1 MYNKVTVVI
10 PSYKPD
16 EKLISTV
23 SGIIDIGFSDIIVVD
38 DGGGEKYAEYFR
50 KVKEEF
56 GCTVLHHE
64 VNRGK
69 GAALKTAFKYYAENR
84 EDSLGLVT
92 ADADGQHL
100 PLDIV
105 AVAEKMCESQSVVL
119 GSRDFSEPHVPPRSR
134 AGNRITSTV
143 FRIFFGMKIGDTQ
156 TGLRGI
162 PRQYIDV
169 LSEAYGERYEYET
182 HMLFLVKQRDIPFC
196 EFKISTV
203 YIDENSSSHFRVF
216 HDSMRIYAMLLRF
229 AASSIGAT
237 ALEATVFFVLLAL
250 LSGFESQLARYLFSA
265 VIARAVSS
273 LVNYAVNAKAV
284 FKLACS
290 AHSFFRYLLFA
301 VSRALLTFSIAGLLG
316 TLGFGGTGAIVF
328 KFLFDFM
335 LFALS
340 FRIQHNNIFKDK
352 H

>member
-1 MYNKVTVVI
+1 MYKKVTVVI

-38 DGGGEKYAEYFR
+38 DGGGERYAEYFR
-50 KVKEEF
+50 RVREEF

-84 EDSLGLVT
+84 ADSLGLVT

-100 PLDIV
+100 PKDIV
-105 AVAEKMCESQSVVL
+105 SVAEKMCESQSVVL
-119 GSRDFSEPHVPPRSR
+119 GSRDFSEPHVPPRSK
-134 AGNRITSTV
+134 AGNRITSAV
-143 FRIFFGMKIGDTQ
+143 FKIFFGMRIGDTQ

-162 PRQYIDV
+162 PRQYVSV
-169 LSEAYGERYEYET
+169 LAEAYGDRYEYET
-182 HMLFLVKQRDIPFC
+182 HMLFIIKQRDIPFC
-196 EFKISTV
+196 EVKISTV

-237 ALEATVFFVLLAL
+237 AIEAAVFFILLAI
-250 LSGFESQLARYLFSA
+250 LSDFDSQLARYLISA
-265 VIARAVSS
+265 VIARVGSS
-273 LVNYAVNAKAV
+273 LINYTVNANDV
-284 FKLACS
+284 FRVGCS
-290 AHSFFRYLLFA
+290 ARSFFGYLLFA
-301 VSRALLTFSIAGLLG
+301 VPRAVITFALAGLLG
-316 TLGFGGTGAIVF
+316 AFAIGATGAVVL
-328 KFLFDFM
+328 KFVFDFL
-335 LFALS
+335 LFTFS
-340 FRIQHNNIFKDK
+340 FRVQHNRIFRNK